1 MKMKNIVR
9 IACIILLLCLNTALG
24 LYLRDFF
31 PVARTL
37 VFIFVLELVP
47 PVLLLLNP
55 KSKFARA
62 MTYTVLVA
70 IGLFGIFYAFYA
82 RRPFGFVLL
91 LTAGIAFMYFF
102 IACLTQRKESKL
114 TKILVSIILTAVIIN
129 TSYITVQLFMPNTY
143 TENSGPTMWNTEL
156 ADFTD
161 TLCKNADTDEKKVQA
176 IYTWIKDN
184 ITYDNEKDPFFQHF
198 NVSNTLRTKSGLC
211 YDFACLFTAMCRSQN
226 ILCTN
231 VDGDPILGGYSHTW
245 NRVYFNGSWWNVDVT
260 NDAQAQLNA
269 KSLYGFHKLDSLS
282 SPDSDYFIKRIY

>member
-1 MKMKNIVR
+1 MKTKNIAR
-9 IACIILLLCLNTALG
+9 IVCIVLLLCINIAIG

-31 PVARTL
+31 PVARIF
-37 VFIFVLELVP
+37 VFIFALNLAP

-62 MTYTVLVA
+62 ITYTALVA

-82 RRPFGFVLL
+82 RRPLGFVLL

-102 IACLTQRKESKL
+102 IAGVTQRKEPKT
-114 TKILVSIILTAVIIN
+114 TKILVSIILSAVLIN
-129 TSYITVQLFMPNTY
+129 ATYITVQIFNPNTY
-143 TENSGPTMWNTEL
+143 TENSGPTMWNPEL

-161 TLCKNADTDEKKVQA
+161 TLCENAHTDEEKVQA

-184 ITYDNEKDPFFQHF
+184 ITYDNEKDPVFQHF
-198 NVSNTLRTKSGLC
+198 NVSDTLRTKSGLC

-226 ILCTN
+226 IPCTN
-231 VDGDPILGGYSHTW
+231 VDGDPIVGGYSHTW

-260 NDAQAQLNA
+260 NDAQAERKA